1 MFMLEFLKKVF
12 GNKAEINTSVPSSYT
27 NVQVPE
33 SVLDRFLLNCPEF
46 YYFEPGNNNKIVFL
60 MKGKEAKI
68 GGDPKAAGISIM
80 ALMWLRNIYK
90 SNNALFMSIIK
101 EYQGETSISDDSM
114 KKQLWLYY
122 RTGHSTHQPQ
132 LTTFYQRG
140 SGIVKFID
148 SLLPYSHLV
157 FDESNSKSICDYVN
171 QQYGST
177 STLSNTTSISAE
189 EYAKI
194 IIRDM
199 HMGVLGEKKQNSDA
213 DIFTSFESL
222 ENIKH
227 VRPKMP
233 RQQKRSKGTKP
244 YSGQTDYAY
253 LLIFSAS
260 WCGPSKRFVKEIEEA
275 GIHNYTYIDV
285 DQDWTEQLVEKYGVF
300 SIPLTVLIQTN
311 GDLIKKWVGYD
322 DKDTGQ
328 SKFVTY
334 IRNCNYNIIPF
345 QDKKI

>member
-1 MFMLEFLKKVF
+1 MLEFLKRII
-12 GNKAEINTSVPSSYT
+12 GNKVERNTSVPSSNT

-46 YYFEPGNNNKIVFL
+46 YYFEPGNNDKIVFL

-68 GGDPKAAGISIM
+68 GGDPMAAGISIM

-90 SNNALFMSIIK
+90 YNNALFMSIIK
-101 EYQGETSISDDSM
+101 EYQGKTSISDDCM

-122 RTGHSTHQPQ
+122 RTGNSTHQPQ
-132 LTTFYQRG
+132 LYTFYQRG

-148 SLLPYSHLV
+148 SLLPYSHLI
-157 FDESNSKSICDYVN
+157 FDESNSKSLCDYVN

-199 HMGVLGEKKQNSDA
+199 HMGALSEKKQDSDTNTSTA
-213 DIFTSFESL
+213 VENLEDI
-222 ENIKH
+222 KQ

-244 YSGQTDYAY
+244 DSGQTDYAY

-260 WCGPSKRFVKEIEEA
+260 WCGPSKRFIKEIEEA

-285 DQDWTEQLVEKYGVF
+285 DQDWTEQLVEKYGVRN
-300 SIPLTVLIQTN
+300 IPLTVLIQTN
-311 GDLIKKWVGYD
+311 GVLINKWVGYD
-322 DKDTGQ
+322 DEDPGQ
-328 SKFVTY
+328 LKFVMY

-345 QDKKI
+345 HDKKI